1 MTTKE
6 YIAFTKKQEKRY
18 RLIAQCVNDPA
29 KKIDAKLKE
38 ERARRLHAALQKL
51 WGDEHSINRAVL
63 PM

>member
-6 YIAFTKKQEKRY
+6 YIQFTKKQEKRY

-29 KKIDAKLKE
+29 KKIDAKLRE
-38 ERARRLHAALQKL
+38 ERARKLHANLQRL
-51 WGDEHSINRAVL
+51 WGDDRSINRAVL